1 MTVSDLVQRAGADV
15 GKLLGLLGQGWLV
28 LGGRRA
34 ALGAVPRADAR
45 EAGDGAR
52 EAGRVVGLQKLNL
65 FKHINVNANVLLN

>member
-1 MTVSDLVQRAGADV
+1 MSVSNLVQRAGANI
-15 GKLLGLLGQGWLV
+15 GKLLGLLGQSGLV
-28 LGGRRA
+28 LGGCSA
-34 ALGAVPRADAR
+34 ALGAVPGADAR